1 MAFDFGLLA
10 IGDIV
15 TSSKGAKS
23 APITSDGAP
32 ATCTMPPMRVA
43 FEPSAYGDSEAT
55 RVTVVFRPDPDTI
68 AKLELIDEGILREAC
83 MQSLRLFGKKKTVE
97 QLSET
102 YTPIVKFCDSYP
114 STFKAKL
121 NLKPPAAVKI
131 WDSQRQPREAPAQWR
146 DSLVAPRIRLRSIY
160 FMGGQWGC
168 VLERTD
174 AMVSEEETVECP
186 FRPYR
191 PHIGSR
197 GQARENSIGRL
208 FKNATI

>member
-1 MAFDFGLLA
+1 MAFDFGQLA

-55 RVTVVFRPDPDTI
+55 RVSIVFRPDDETI
-68 AKLELIDEGILREAC
+68 AELELLDESILGVAS
-83 MQSLRLFGKKKTVE
+83 MQSLRLFGKSKTVE
-97 QLSET
+97 QLRET
-102 YTPIVKFCDSYP
+102 YTPIVKAFDRYP
-114 STFKAKL
+114 SVFKAKI
-121 NLKPPAAVKI
+121 NLKPPAPVKI

-146 DSLVAPRIRLRSIY
+146 DCLIAPRIRLRSIY

-168 VLERTD
+168 VLECTD

-186 FRPYR
+186 F
-191 PHIGSR
+191 
-197 GQARENSIGRL
+197 
-208 FKNATI
+208 